1 MDPRLDLLSAP
12 PTDRDLPPLR
22 GPGANPAPSV
32 SVWSVMRRWRLMLV
46 AAAVAA
52 GIAGYAVT
60 TGGTPTYQAKAV
72 LLVGPI
78 NTDYQTVR
86 AAGQLAQTYAQL
98 ATSQPLLNATAKRLG
113 LTDVGGGISASA
125 NDVTRLLTVQVE
137 DRDKARAVRI
147 AGAHATELVALSKQ
161 RASTQASP
169 GELQIVEPAQ
179 ASVGTVGLGPVPI
192 AVAAALVGFLG
203 ALGLALM
210 LDRSTETVRDASDI
224 ANATGAGAIASI
236 SGRPLKTDSG
246 PALVAKEPRS
256 RKAEEFRRL
265 AAKLRAVGER
275 SVLVLEVDDQAL
287 AVAMN
292 LAAALST
299 GGRHVAFLDAAED
312 PAAAM
317 TLDIADNVSVHALSG
332 EDGDDASARELIE
345 RLLVE
350 ADVVVVRAPTL
361 DRSPVGLTWAR
372 VVDGTLLVASTDR
385 TSRSA
390 LTSTVESLRL
400 VHARLLGTVLTS
412 GSRILG
418 R

>member
-1 MDPRLDLLSAP
+1 MDPRLDLLSVSPA
-12 PTDRDLPPLR
+12 DRDLPPLR
-22 GPGANPAPSV
+22 PSGAGAERNV
-32 SVWSVMRRWRLMLV
+32 SIWSVIRRWRLMLV

-52 GIAGYAVT
+52 GLAGYAVT
-60 TGGTPTYQAKAV
+60 AGGTPTYQAKAV

-78 NTDYQTVR
+78 NTDLDTVK

-98 ATSQPLLNATAKRLG
+98 ATSQPVLNATAKRLG
-113 LTDVGGGISASA
+113 LRDVGGGISASA
-125 NDVTRLLTVQVE
+125 NEITRLLTVQVE

-147 AGAHATELVALSKQ
+147 AAAHATELVALSKQ
-161 RASTQASP
+161 RQSAEPGP
-169 GELQIVEPAQ
+169 GELQVVEPAE
-179 ASVGTVGLGPVPI
+179 ATGGAVGLGAAPI
-192 AVAAALVGFLG
+192 ALAAALAGFLG
-203 ALGLALM
+203 ALGLALL
-210 LDRSTETVRDASDI
+210 LDRSTEAVRDASDI
-224 ANATGAGAIASI
+224 AAATGAGAIASI
-236 SGRPLKTDSG
+236 SGRPLKHHSG
-246 PALVAKEPRS
+246 PSLVAREPRS

-287 AVAMN
+287 AVASN

-299 GGRHVAFLDAAED
+299 GGRHVAFLDAAQD
-312 PAAAM
+312 PAGAM
-317 TLDIADNVSVHALSG
+317 ALDIADNVSIHAISG
-332 EDGDDASARELIE
+332 EDGDDASARELLE
-345 RLLVE
+345 RLLAE

-385 TSRSA
+385 TSRTA

>member
-1 MDPRLDLLSAP
+1 
-12 PTDRDLPPLR
+12 
-22 GPGANPAPSV
+22 
-32 SVWSVMRRWRLMLV
+32 
-46 AAAVAA
+46 
-52 GIAGYAVT
+52 
-60 TGGTPTYQAKAV
+60 
-72 LLVGPI
+72 
-78 NTDYQTVR
+78 
-86 AAGQLAQTYAQL
+86 
-98 ATSQPLLNATAKRLG
+98 
-113 LTDVGGGISASA
+113 
-125 NDVTRLLTVQVE
+125 
-137 DRDKARAVRI
+137 
-147 AGAHATELVALSKQ
+147 
-161 RASTQASP
+161 
-169 GELQIVEPAQ
+169 
-179 ASVGTVGLGPVPI
+179 
-192 AVAAALVGFLG
+192 
-203 ALGLALM
+203 
-210 LDRSTETVRDASDI
+210 VRDASDI

-345 RLLVE
+345 RLLAQ